1 MKENNKLE
9 GINYE
14 LPENFI
20 NEVSQDG
27 FSHFNTTEQV
37 TKLLNEIIHDWEKF
51 VKEDIKYKDL
61 FSVGRERGWVL
72 RPQENEEN
80 KKQYDHK
87 EFFHFHKDFLDRLKL
102 KRTNYSKYEKM
113 FFNLGTL
120 YKISVEASLEI
131 AEKLDKRF
139 PGYNIVKQVKKSNGK
154 KSTHVVRLL
163 YYPKP
168 KVSIL
173 ADKKVMLAKGH
184 FDRNAWTFSWIETV
198 PGLKLGLHLN
208 IDCEYE
214 ENKVVFFNGA
224 KLENLIKALKMQ
236 YHGVVDE
243 NLTSRVSIVFF
254 GHIVLSEKAT
264 KEYISLRK
272 KELGL

>member
-9 GINYE
+9 EKSYK
-14 LPENFI
+14 LSENFV

-27 FSHFNTTEQV
+27 FSHFNTTDQV
-37 TKLLNEIIHDWEKF
+37 TKLLNEIIFDWGKF
-51 VKEDIKYKDL
+51 VKEDKKYKEL

-72 RPQENEEN
+72 RPQENEKN

-113 FFNLGTL
+113 FLNLGTL

-139 PGYNIVKQVKKSNGK
+139 PGYSIVKHVKKSNSK
-154 KSTHVVRLL
+154 RSTHVVRLL

-173 ADKKVMLAKGH
+173 EEQKPMLAKGH

-208 IDCEYE
+208 IDCVYE
-214 ENKVVFFNGA
+214 KNKVLFFNGG

-254 GHIVLSEKAT
+254 GHIVLSEKII
-264 KEYISLRK
+264 KEYIKLRK
-272 KELGL
+272 EELGL